1 MAISD
6 NERSPD
12 QLLIIQDAIRAELA
26 KFWSAMPCEV
36 ESYDAEAVTVNVQP
50 LIKIP
55 ISKQDGSI
63 ETVQLPLLQDV
74 PVMFPCAGGFTITH
88 PINKGDECFVIFAD
102 RCIDLWWQS
111 GGIQNPFDMRKHDLS
126 DGFAFFR
133 PQSQVKKISGISTKN
148 LEIRNDVNSCKI
160 QITPAGE
167 IRFIGTKAI
176 FECPVE
182 MQKTM
187 QVVGSATMQS
197 GLGVTGKSNLSGGAN
212 ISGIEFNSHT
222 HGGVKSGGEDSGT
235 PK

>member
-12 QLLIIQDAIRAELA
+12 QLLIIQNAIKSELA
-26 KFWSAMPCEV
+26 KFWSALPCEV
-36 ESYDAEAVTVNVQP
+36 ESYDAEAVTVTVQP
-50 LIKIP
+50 TIKIP

-74 PVMFPCAGGFTITH
+74 PVMFYGAGGFTITH
-88 PINKGDECFVIFAD
+88 PIKKGDECFVSFAD

-133 PQSQVKKISGISTKN
+133 PQSQVKKISNISTHN
-148 LEIRNDVNSCKI
+148 LEIRLDDNSAKI

-167 IRFIGTKAI
+167 FNFIGTKAT
-176 FECPVE
+176 FKCPVE
-182 MQKTM
+182 MENTLT
-187 QVVGSATMQS
+187 V
-197 GLGVTGKSNLSGGAN
+197 
-212 ISGIEFNSHT
+212 SGIIKSLSDVLAKTISLFKHL
-222 HGGVKSGGEDSGT
+222 HGGVKTGVDKSDM
-235 PK
+235 PQ